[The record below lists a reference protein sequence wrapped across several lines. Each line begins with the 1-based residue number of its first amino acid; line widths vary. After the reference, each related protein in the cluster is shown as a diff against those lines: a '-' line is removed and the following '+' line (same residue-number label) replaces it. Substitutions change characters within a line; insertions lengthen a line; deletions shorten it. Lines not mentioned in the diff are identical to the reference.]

1 MDPVIGILLPLP
13 KVLFSKLSTT
23 ESLVVEEEHKDV
35 SEPDSNEVVVVT
47 QETDHDAKNDKLA
60 KIKEKAAAKK
70 GIMQQTEHIEIT
82 KEEHILEENEKPLV
96 VRNTFW
102 DSPAEEPVQI
112 EEKQKELEQILPQ
125 TKVRFAPASIDET
138 TLRLAERIRQ
148 TAEDKRLNKGSSESE

>member
-13 KVLFSKLSTT
+13 RVLFSKLSAS
-23 ESLVVEEEHKDV
+23 EDIVEDDEDKDF
-35 SEPDSNEVVVVT
+35 SEPDFDEVVDVT
-47 QETDHDAKNDKLA
+47 QETDQDTKNDKLA
-60 KIKEKAAAKK
+60 KIKEKAAAQK
-70 GIMQQTEHIEIT
+70 GIMQQTENIEIT
-82 KEEHILEENEKPLV
+82 REEHFLEENEKPLV

-112 EEKQKELEQILPQ
+112 KEKQKELEQILPQ

-148 TAEDKRLNKGSSESE
+148 TAEDKRSNKGSSESE